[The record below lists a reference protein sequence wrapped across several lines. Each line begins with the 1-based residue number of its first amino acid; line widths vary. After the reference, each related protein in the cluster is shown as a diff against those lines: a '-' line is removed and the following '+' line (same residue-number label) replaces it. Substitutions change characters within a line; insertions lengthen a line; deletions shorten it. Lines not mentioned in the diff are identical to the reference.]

1 MRSRALQQSLFT
13 LISLVALIGFC
24 WPLLVPA
31 TSELE
36 IGYLFVVAVAALAF
50 AAIWIFDRSLVGAN
64 YLALLGTLAALGA
77 ATRIAT
83 SGVAGFELVFLI
95 VILGGAA
102 IGAGFGF
109 QLGALTILASS
120 IFFGGIGPWTPFQL
134 FAVGWVGLGAGIV
147 GKLKVSLRLKVIAL
161 AGYAVLSS
169 YLFGLVM
176 NLWFWPFALTGDSTI
191 SYVPGAPLSEN
202 LASFLLYTLTTS
214 TLGWDSVR
222 AIVLAISILTL
233 GPSILAILAR
243 TKL

>member
-1 MRSRALQQSLFT
+1 MRSKVLQQSLFT
-13 LISLVALIGFC
+13 LVSLVALLGFS
-24 WPLLVPA
+24 WPLILPA
-31 TSELE
+31 KQELNP
-36 IGYLFVVAVAALAF
+36 GYLVVVAVAALAF
-50 AAIWIFDRSLVGAN
+50 IAIWIFDRTLVGAN
-64 YLALLGTLAALGA
+64 YLALLGTLSALGA

-109 QLGALTILASS
+109 QLGALTVLVSS
-120 IFFGGIGPWTPFQL
+120 IFFGGFGPWTPFQL
-134 FAVGWVGLGAGIV
+134 FAVGWVGLGAGLV
-147 GKLKVSLRLKVIAL
+147 GKLKLSSRPKVVAL
-161 AGYAVLSS
+161 AAYAVVSS
-169 YLFGLVM
+169 YLFGLIM

-191 SYVPGAPLSEN
+191 SYDPTAPISDN

-222 AIVLAISILTL
+222 AIVLVISIMLL
-233 GPSILAILAR
+233 GPSVLAILRR

>member
-1 MRSRALQQSLFT
+1 MQQSLFT
-13 LISLVALIGFC
+13 LVSLLALLGFS
-24 WPLLVPA
+24 WPLILPA
-31 TSELE
+31 QHELNP
-36 IGYLFVVAVAALAF
+36 GYLVVVAVAALAF
-50 AAIWIFDRSLVGAN
+50 IAIWIFDRTLVGAN
-64 YLALLGTLAALGA
+64 YLALLGTLSALGA

-109 QLGALTILASS
+109 QLGALTVLVSS
-120 IFFGGIGPWTPFQL
+120 IFFGGFGPWTPFQL
-134 FAVGWVGLGAGIV
+134 FAVGWVGLGAGLV
-147 GKLKVSLRLKVIAL
+147 GKLKLSSRPKVVAL
-161 AGYAVLSS
+161 AAYAVVSS
-169 YLFGLVM
+169 YLFGLIM

-191 SYVPGAPLSEN
+191 SYDPTAPISDN

-222 AIVLAISILTL
+222 AIVLVISIMLL
-233 GPSILAILAR
+233 GPSVLAILRR

>member
-1 MRSRALQQSLFT
+1 MRSKVLQQSLFT
-13 LISLVALIGFC
+13 LVSLVALLGFS
-24 WPLLVPA
+24 WPLILPA
-31 TSELE
+31 KQELNP
-36 IGYLFVVAVAALAF
+36 GYLVVVAVAALAF
-50 AAIWIFDRSLVGAN
+50 IAIWVFDRTLVGAN
-64 YLALLGTLAALGA
+64 YLALLGTLSALGA

-109 QLGALTILASS
+109 QLGALTVLVSS
-120 IFFGGIGPWTPFQL
+120 ILFGGFGPWTPFQL
-134 FAVGWVGLGAGIV
+134 FAVGWVGLGAGLV
-147 GKLKVSLRLKVIAL
+147 GKLRLSSRPKVVAL
-161 AGYAVLSS
+161 AAYAVVSS
-169 YLFGLVM
+169 YLFGLIM

-191 SYVPGAPLSEN
+191 SYDPTAPISDN

-222 AIVLAISILTL
+222 AIVLVISILLL
-233 GPSILAILAR
+233 GPSVLAILRR

>member
-1 MRSRALQQSLFT
+1 MRSKVLQQSLFT
-13 LISLVALIGFC
+13 LVSLVALLGFS
-24 WPLLVPA
+24 WPLILPA
-31 TSELE
+31 KQELNP
-36 IGYLFVVAVAALAF
+36 GYLVVVAVAALAF
-50 AAIWIFDRSLVGAN
+50 IAIWIFDRTLVGAN
-64 YLALLGTLAALGA
+64 YLALLGTLSALGA

-109 QLGALTILASS
+109 QLGALTVLVSS
-120 IFFGGIGPWTPFQL
+120 IFFGGFGPWTPFQL
-134 FAVGWVGLGAGIV
+134 FAVGWVGLGAGLV
-147 GKLKVSLRLKVIAL
+147 GKLRLSSRPKVVAL
-161 AGYAVLSS
+161 AAYAVVSS
-169 YLFGLVM
+169 YLFGLIM

-191 SYVPGAPLSEN
+191 SYDPTAPISDN

-222 AIVLAISILTL
+222 AIVLVISIMLL
-233 GPSILAILAR
+233 GPSVLAILRR

>member
-1 MRSRALQQSLFT
+1 MRSKALQQSLFT

-169 YLFGLVM
+169 YLFG
-176 NLWFWPFALTGDSTI
+176 F
-191 SYVPGAPLSEN
+191 
-202 LASFLLYTLTTS
+202 
-214 TLGWDSVR
+214 R
-222 AIVLAISILTL
+222 
-233 GPSILAILAR
+233 
-243 TKL
+243 

>member
-1 MRSRALQQSLFT
+1 MRSKVLQQSLFT
-13 LISLVALIGFC
+13 LVSLVALLGFS
-24 WPLLVPA
+24 WPLILPA
-31 TSELE
+31 KQELNP
-36 IGYLFVVAVAALAF
+36 GYLVVVAVAALAF
-50 AAIWIFDRSLVGAN
+50 IAIWIFDRTLVGAN
-64 YLALLGTLAALGA
+64 YLALLGTLSALGA

-109 QLGALTILASS
+109 QLGALTVLVSS
-120 IFFGGIGPWTPFQL
+120 IFFGGFGPWTPFQL
-134 FAVGWVGLGAGIV
+134 FAVGWVGLGAGLV
-147 GKLKVSLRLKVIAL
+147 GKLRLSSRPKVVAL
-161 AGYAVLSS
+161 AAYAVVSS
-169 YLFGLVM
+169 YLFGLIM

-191 SYVPGAPLSEN
+191 SYDPTAPISDN

-222 AIVLAISILTL
+222 AIVLVISILLL
-233 GPSILAILAR
+233 GPSVLAILRR

>member
-1 MRSRALQQSLFT
+1 MRSKVLQQSLFT
-13 LISLVALIGFC
+13 LVSLLALLGFS
-24 WPLLVPA
+24 WPLILPA
-31 TSELE
+31 KQELNP
-36 IGYLFVVAVAALAF
+36 GYLVVVAVAALAF
-50 AAIWIFDRSLVGAN
+50 IAIWIFDRTLVGAN
-64 YLALLGTLAALGA
+64 YLALLGTLSALGA

-109 QLGALTILASS
+109 QLGALTVLVSS
-120 IFFGGIGPWTPFQL
+120 IFFGGFGPWTPFQL
-134 FAVGWVGLGAGIV
+134 FAVGWVGLGAGLV
-147 GKLKVSLRLKVIAL
+147 GKLRLSSRPKVVAL
-161 AGYAVLSS
+161 AAYAVVSS
-169 YLFGLVM
+169 YLFGLIM

-191 SYVPGAPLSEN
+191 SYDPTAPISDN

-222 AIVLAISILTL
+222 AIVLVISILLL
-233 GPSILAILAR
+233 GPSVLAILRR

>member
-1 MRSRALQQSLFT
+1 MRSKVLQQSLFT
-13 LISLVALIGFC
+13 LVSLLALLGFS
-24 WPLLVPA
+24 WPLILPA
-31 TSELE
+31 KQELNP
-36 IGYLFVVAVAALAF
+36 GYLVVVAVAALAF
-50 AAIWIFDRSLVGAN
+50 IAIWIFDRTLVGAN
-64 YLALLGTLAALGA
+64 YLALLGTLSALGA

-109 QLGALTILASS
+109 QLGALTVLVSS
-120 IFFGGIGPWTPFQL
+120 IFFGGFGPWTPFQL
-134 FAVGWVGLGAGIV
+134 FAVGWVGLGAG
-147 GKLKVSLRLKVIAL
+147 LVSKLRLSSRPKVVAL
-161 AGYAVLSS
+161 AAYAVVSS
-169 YLFGLVM
+169 YLFGLIM

-191 SYVPGAPLSEN
+191 SYDPTAPISDN

-222 AIVLAISILTL
+222 AIVLVISILLL
-233 GPSILAILAR
+233 GPSVLAILRR